1 MPWFRGSPPPAADAP
16 PPLPSAPAKPPPAAA
31 ADGGGHPSKKK
42 GRGPSLFANAL
53 AGGVSGM
60 IATCVAGVFTSPL
73 QRASTLLSI
82 QDAHPSVRSGAVKP
96 YANTFDCIARLQTE
110 QGFYS
115 LWRGFGARVAF
126 SLPKRM
132 IGRGVSF
139 ATNDHIKSLMPEV
152 DKSTNFAGFV
162 AVNIITGGLGGI
174 LPLSL
179 LYPIDHALFRIQTD
193 IGPGARAPASASLAG
208 FFRTVSPR
216 AWYTAFGASLPGIF
230 IFRGVYFGVND
241 TLVAINP
248 YQKKK
253 DLTALASK
261 FSVAQFASSSASFV
275 GYPLG
280 LVCAR
285 LKLQCDAP
293 PAERLYRNALHCFNE
308 IVAREGVR
316 GLWKGFGASWMS
328 QIGSAIALV
337 TYGEVKALLFKK
349 R

>member
-1 MPWFRGSPPPAADAP
+1 MRRPAAA
-16 PPLPSAPAKPPPAAA
+16 AVGTGEAAAAAA
-31 ADGGGHPSKKK
+31 ADGGGHPSKK
-42 GRGPSLFANAL
+42 GRGPSVFANAL

-132 IGRGVSF
+132 IGHGVSF
-139 ATNDHIKSLMPEV
+139 ATKDHIKSLMPKV

-162 AVNIITGGLGGI
+162 AVSIITGGLGGI

-193 IGPGARAPASASLAG
+193 IGPGARAPAWRRSPASSARS
-208 FFRTVSPR
+208 RR
-216 AWYTAFGASLPGIF
+216 AWYTAFGASLPGSSSF
-230 IFRGVYFGVND
+230 EGSTSRDRHARGDQSVPRRRKTSQLSRPSFRSRSSR
-241 TLVAINP
+241 A
-248 YQKKK
+248 
-253 DLTALASK
+253 
-261 FSVAQFASSSASFV
+261 AQRASSMPVGIGLRPSEAAVTRRRPSGSTATPCIASTRSSRARACEGCGEASA
-275 GYPLG
+275 
-280 LVCAR
+280 R
-285 LKLQCDAP
+285 
-293 PAERLYRNALHCFNE
+293 
-308 IVAREGVR
+308 R
-316 GLWKGFGASWMS
+316 G
-328 QIGSAIALV
+328 
-337 TYGEVKALLFKK
+337 
-349 R
+349 

>member
-1 MPWFRGSPPPAADAP
+1 MVIGLVW
-16 PPLPSAPAKPPPAAA
+16 
-31 ADGGGHPSKKK
+31 
-42 GRGPSLFANAL
+42 
-53 AGGVSGM
+53 
-60 IATCVAGVFTSPL
+60 
-73 QRASTLLSI
+73 LLSFQGRHI
-82 QDAHPSVRSGAVKP
+82 VR
-96 YANTFDCIARLQTE
+96 RLQ
-110 QGFYS
+110 
-115 LWRGFGARVAF
+115 
-126 SLPKRM
+126 
-132 IGRGVSF
+132 
-139 ATNDHIKSLMPEV
+139 
-152 DKSTNFAGFV
+152 
-162 AVNIITGGLGGI
+162 
-174 LPLSL
+174 
-179 LYPIDHALFRIQTD
+179 IQKFLCSSICLESDT
-193 IGPGARAPASASLAG
+193 
-208 FFRTVSPR
+208 F
-216 AWYTAFGASLPGIF
+216 F